1 MGLDMYLSGRKY
13 MRPDYEATGTERKED
28 GFRVDEVKLDLAYW
42 RKHPD
47 LHGYIVRTYG
57 GGEDT
62 CQEIHLDADA
72 LRAIQQAVEQEQL
85 TVTTGFFFG
94 SSGEHWNKGEGKQ
107 KTLLALATAVKWLEA
122 QDPDKDHR
130 NVYYQASW

>member
-13 MRPDYEATGTERKED
+13 MRPDYEATGNERKED
-28 GFRVDEVKLDLAYW
+28 GFRVDEVKLDIGYW

-57 GGEDT
+57 GGEDN
-62 CQEIHLDADA
+62 CQEIHLNDLQLKD
-72 LRAIQQAVEQEQL
+72 ISDAVEKGRL
-85 TVTTGFFFG
+85 TPTAGFFFG
-94 SSGEHWNKGEGKQ
+94 TSEHWNMGENKQ

-122 QDPDKDHR
+122 QDPDKEHR
-130 NVYYQASW
+130 AVYYQASW